1 MIRTNYFSIQ
11 EADLSTSDVMFSY
24 LIKDFFTVR
33 MFTKA
38 ITNSEKPRSIHLKS
52 KSIEG
57 DWYIDQDM
65 PRLTG
70 QSLKVFRDKLDLY
83 DSNLLDNFKSIG
95 KSDEDI
101 KDLMDVDDAELRLI
115 KERFQN
121 FIK

>member
-1 MIRTNYFSIQ
+1 
-11 EADLSTSDVMFSY
+11 
-24 LIKDFFTVR
+24 
-33 MFTKA
+33 
-38 ITNSEKPRSIHLKS
+38 
-52 KSIEG
+52 
-57 DWYIDQDM
+57 M

-101 KDLMDVDDAELRLI
+101 KDLMDLDDAELRLI